1 MDSNAITVTLR
12 DVDAHGC
19 EVTSLITIEPIPGT
33 DEWRQVATNP
43 QQCADNRYRDRV
55 RLMRLRCENAESNH
69 ALVIPG

>member
-12 DVDAHGC
+12 GLDAHGC

-33 DEWRQVATNP
+33 DEWRPVATNR

-55 RLMRLRCENAESNH
+55 RLMRIRCKNAESNH